1 MVLGALD
8 GMCLAAITAVS
19 EEEKKKKKKKKKKK
33 RSMEINVE
41 DIVLL

>member
-19 EEEKKKKKKKKKKK
+19 EEERKKKKK
-33 RSMEINVE
+33 RRRSKEINVE
-41 DIVLL
+41 DIVLII

>member
-19 EEEKKKKKKKKKKK
+19 EEERKKKKKK
-33 RSMEINVE
+33 RRSKEINVE
-41 DIVLL
+41 DIVLII